1 MTAKGVNKKF
11 FEFIK
16 EFYYNQLGY
25 KAEASLNRFTK
36 NNYNVTFSISKYPG
50 SISVRPEF
58 IIENKEIKQIITE
71 IFSLREASLTYMRT
85 QGMFMAFECGVFDD
99 KITYSP
105 YNSLMPDDTN
115 PNILSTG
122 NYRYMIEEDTDLTPI
137 LEDHKH
143 FMENV
148 TIPLFDKMSTLEGID
163 SFLNDRILEGDMDFF
178 MAENRQLILK
188 KLNQKREILSGLI
201 AAKLVNNPNFDTLL
215 IRIRT
220 IWEGNNYILDAVDKL
235 IQYFDNK

>member
-1 MTAKGVNKKF
+1 MTANEVNKKF

-36 NNYNVTFSISKYPG
+36 NNYYVFFSISKYPG

-58 IIENKEIKQIITE
+58 IIENIEIKKIITE
-71 IFSLREASLTYMRT
+71 AFDFKESSLTYMRT

-99 KITYSP
+99 KITYSH
-105 YNSLMPDDTN
+105 YNSLMPDDTS

-137 LEDHKH
+137 LEDHKY

-163 SFLNDRILEGDMDFF
+163 SFLNDRILEGDMDYF
-178 MAENRQLILK
+178 MSENRQMFLK
-188 KLNQKREILSGLI
+188 RVNKNREAYSGLI
-201 AAKLVNNPNFDTLL
+201 ASKINNKPYYDEL
-215 IRIRT
+215 INR
-220 IWEGNNYILDAVDKL
+220 YKAMYHYAD
-235 IQYFDNK
+235 YFLGQLEMLTTYLKKH